1 VSLAGGLERLLE
13 MVRKEFRQIFR
24 DPRMSRVIFVTPII
38 QLVVF
43 GYAVS
48 TDVRQ
53 TATFVVDH
61 DHTQASRE
69 LVEAMTASGYF
80 RVVGR
85 SERPSELVRALDRGD
100 AVVGIQIPARF
111 GADLASGH
119 GATVQALVDGTNSNT
134 GSIALGYARRIARD
148 FGGAAVPAP
157 ARRAVELRERAWFNP
172 SLLSQD
178 YNVPAV
184 IGTIMFLV
192 CLLLTSL
199 AVVREREIGTLE
211 QLMVSPLRAGE
222 LIAGKTIPFAVI
234 GLVDLAMITLL
245 SLLWFGVPFRGDPG
259 LILAASVLYLLSGL
273 GIGLF
278 ISTVSRT
285 QQEAFLASF
294 LVYMPAILLSG
305 FMFPVSS
312 MPPAFQT
319 LTLLNPVRHYLEI
332 VRAVFLKGAGPA
344 ALWPQFLSLLVM
356 GAVILAFAASR
367 FRKTAA

>member
-1 VSLAGGLERLLE
+1 MSLGSSLERLTE
-13 MVRKEFRQIFR
+13 IVRKEFRQIFR
-24 DPRMSRVIFVTPII
+24 DPRMSRVIFVTPIL

-48 TDVRQ
+48 TDVRN
-53 TATFVVDH
+53 TAAFVVDQ
-61 DHTQASRE
+61 DHSRASRE
-69 LVEAMTASGYF
+69 LVEAMTASSYF

-85 SERPSELVRALDRGD
+85 SERPADLVRALDRGD
-100 AVVGIQIPARF
+100 AVIGIEIPTRF
-111 GADLASGH
+111 GADLESGR
-119 GATVQALVDGTNSNT
+119 AAAVQVLVDGTNSNT
-134 GSIALGYARRIARD
+134 ASVALGYAERIVGD
-148 FGGAAVPAP
+148 YGGSAATQA
-157 ARRAVELRERAWFNP
+157 RAVELRERAWFNP

-211 QLMVSPLRAGE
+211 QLMVSPLRPLE

-234 GLVDLAMITLL
+234 GLVDLAAITLL
-245 SLLWFGVPFRGDPG
+245 ALVWFDVPFRGDPP
-259 LILAASVLYLLSGL
+259 LILVASVLYLLSGL

-312 MPPAFQT
+312 MPPLFQS

-332 VRAVFLKGAGPA
+332 VRAVFLKGAGPR
-344 ALWPQFLSLLVM
+344 ALWPQFLTLLIM
-356 GAVILAFAASR
+356 GTVILAFAASR